1 MTPLM
6 KRLPYRLLLVA
17 VIALFAGVLIA
28 QEISDRPTIDQIQRL
43 VPEIINTYPHDTD
56 AFTQGLLLYDGFL
69 YESTGLYGESDLRR
83 VDLVTGEA
91 LEIIPLSD
99 EFFAEGL
106 ALIDDRFIQLTWREG
121 TAFVY
126 DRDTLELLGAF
137 RYNNEGW
144 GLCYDGDLLYHSDGS
159 SFITVRDPETFAE
172 VRRFEVTIDG
182 VPVVRL
188 NELECVGDHIY
199 SNVWQTTRILRIN
212 KATGAVSALID
223 GQALEDA
230 ARAAYPD
237 AVLGGTGNV
246 LNGIAYNAEDDTF
259 YVTGKK
265 WPALFEV
272 RFVTEEE

>member
-1 MTPLM
+1 M
-6 KRLPYRLLLVA
+6 KRLPYRLLIA
-17 VIALFAGVLIA
+17 TAIALFAVALIA
-28 QEISDRPTIDQIQRL
+28 QELSEQPKISEIPRL
-43 VPEIINTYPHDTD
+43 VPEIIETYPHDTD
-56 AFTQGLLLYDGFL
+56 AFTQGLLLYDGVL

-83 VDLVTGEA
+83 VDPTTGDV
-91 LEIIPLSD
+91 LQLIPLPD

-106 ALIDDRFIQLTWREG
+106 ALVDDRFIQLTWREG
-121 TAFVY
+121 AAFVY
-126 DRDTLELLGAF
+126 DRDTLELLGGF

-159 SFITVRDPETFAE
+159 SQITVRDPETFGE
-172 VRRFEVTIDG
+172 VNSFEVTIDG

-199 SNVWQTTRILRIN
+199 SNVWQTTRILQID

-223 GQALEDA
+223 AQNLEDA
-230 ARAAYPD
+230 VRAAYPD
-237 AVLGGTGNV
+237 AVVGGTSNV
-246 LNGIAYNAEDDTF
+246 LNGIAYIEESDTF

-272 RFVTEEE
+272 RFIEEEE